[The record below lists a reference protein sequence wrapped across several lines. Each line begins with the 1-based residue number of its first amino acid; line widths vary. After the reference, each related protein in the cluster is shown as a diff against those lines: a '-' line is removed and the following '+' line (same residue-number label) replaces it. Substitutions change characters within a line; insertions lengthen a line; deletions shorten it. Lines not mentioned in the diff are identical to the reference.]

1 MFKAADLIARSIS
14 PLCLELLLTLPQLD
28 DGASVTALM
37 LAIQQQLGVPLE
49 QQRVS
54 RDAALLTAKDAAG
67 IRWDCIPESCHACV
81 GPF

>member
-1 MFKAADLIARSIS
+1 
-14 PLCLELLLTLPQLD
+14 LLLLLLLCVLQLD

-54 RDAALLTAKDAAG
+54 RDAALLTAKDGAG
-67 IRWDCIPESCHACV
+67 IR
-81 GPF
+81 